1 MRARFVTALI
11 SAACLAAGAAGPA
24 WAAGSEPAGGNGSA
38 AGNGAA
44 PTNPAIGP
52 EGLSTMHGDAQ
63 SSDTTPLPG
72 PGNGP
77 VDAQTIG
84 LGAACPTVLHGQ
96 DGLTQAMCTRIVDRA
111 PVVFLLGPS
120 GEKLAEHDVAKGSL
134 LGGVYAYLDE
144 RDRMV
149 LVDGNGDLLRI
160 GHDRGGEDGA
170 WRSFVAER
178 TPLDHVVSG
187 HCGEPGCDAVTSL
200 MPDHDGRI
208 WFATGGGLT
217 GLVDTARDEVRPLPL
232 GPGERVDNSISTA
245 PEGMSVATN
254 QALYLLRADESGAPQ
269 VVWRQPYDP
278 GPARKPGQL
287 SWGTGASPTFFGPR
301 TGSEYVTITDN
312 ASPQEHLLV
321 YDTRDARQVCS
332 VPVLPEGASGM
343 EDSPVARDNSV
354 YVSSTYGYPYPA
366 TPEGAGPSEPR
377 SAPFKGGMSRVDV
390 RPDGSGCDL
399 RWTNDVRSA
408 AVPRLSTGDDTLYTT
423 SRESPTGD
431 RTTPFDRFRYTAID
445 PETGAVTNSRPIGS
459 GFFSDTL
466 QMVGVIAPGGVL
478 YQGTTSG
485 IIKVTPEKQ
494 S

>member
-1 MRARFVTALI
+1 MHGRFATALV
-11 SAACLAAGAAGPA
+11 SAAFLAVCAPGPA
-24 WAAGSEPAGGNGSA
+24 SA
-38 AGNGAA
+38 AGNESA
-44 PTNPAIGP
+44 PTNPATGSP
-52 EGLSTMHGDAQ
+52 GLSTMHGDAE
-63 SSDTTPLPG
+63 SSDTTPFPG
-72 PGNGP
+72 PGTGT
-77 VDAQTIG
+77 VRSETIE
-84 LGAACPTVLHGQ
+84 LGAACPTVLHGK
-96 DGLTQAMCTRIVDRA
+96 DGLTQAMCTRIVDRS

-120 GEKLAEHDVAKGSL
+120 GEKLAEQDIAKGSL

-149 LVDGNGDLLRI
+149 LVDGNGDLLRV
-160 GHDRGGEDGA
+160 GHARGGNDRGDDARDDKGDS
-170 WRSFVAER
+170 RLFVAER
-178 TPLDHVVSG
+178 TPLDHVISQ
-187 HCGEPGCDAVTSL
+187 HCGESGCDAVTSL

-217 GLVDTARDEVRPLPL
+217 GLVDTARDEVHPLPL
-232 GPGERVDNSISTA
+232 PAGKRVDNSISTA

-254 QALYLLRADESGAPQ
+254 QALYLLRADESGTPR
-269 VVWRQPYDP
+269 VVWRQPYDR

-332 VPVLPEGASGM
+332 VPVLPEDASGM
-343 EDSPVARDNSV
+343 EDSPVGRGNSV

-390 RPDGSGCDL
+390 RPDGNGCDL

-408 AVPRLSTGDDTLYTT
+408 AVPRLSTGDDKLYTT
-423 SRESPTGD
+423 ARESPGGD
-431 RTTPFDRFRYTAID
+431 RTSPFDRFRYTAID
-445 PETGAVTNSRPIGS
+445 PETGAVVNSEPIGS

-466 QMVGVIAPGGVL
+466 EMVGVITPDRVL
-478 YQGTTSG
+478 YQGTVSG
-485 IIKVTPEKQ
+485 IIRVTPEERA
-494 S
+494 